1 MSPRVGAIGAA
12 GQYAE
17 HRWIYAGRMEVEL
30 RHLRALVALAD
41 CGTHTAAAAEL
52 RVSQPT
58 LTRSVRQLE
67 QRCGRRLIES
77 RTAELT
83 EDGLVVLGRARRIL
97 GEVDSLIADLDDHPV
112 VRLGFAWLLPDGWF
126 AATRASLVRQY
137 AADVDVRRVDD
148 PLAALDARHVDVA
161 LYRSC
166 PNHLTAGTVTR
177 QVGTERRI
185 LAVSRSNPSF
195 GDATEVRWDSLPP
208 GPLVV
213 NTLSGSTTADSIPV
227 AENGVPRVVITC
239 RNFEEWLENIA
250 AGRGIGIVPELAA
263 RRISHPGLRF
273 LPIDGAPPTQ
283 VRLAWRE
290 GPMPPRA
297 VRWFLDVAFTEWQ
310 NA

>member
-1 MSPRVGAIGAA
+1 
-12 GQYAE
+12 
-17 HRWIYAGRMEVEL
+17 MEVEL

-67 QRCGRRLIES
+67 QRCGRQLIES
-77 RTAELT
+77 RSADLT
-83 EDGLVVLGRARRIL
+83 EDGLVVLARARRIVR
-97 GEVDSLIADLDDHPV
+97 EVDALIADLDDHPV
-112 VRLGFAWLLPDGWF
+112 VRLGFAWLLPDQWF
-126 AATRASLVRQY
+126 AATRDSLVRQY
-137 AADVDVRRVDD
+137 DADVDVRRVDD
-148 PLAALDARHVDVA
+148 PLAALDAREVDVA
-161 LYRSC
+161 LYRNR
-166 PNHLTAGTVTR
+166 PHHLTPGTVTR

-185 LAVSRSNPSF
+185 LAVSRSNLSF
-195 GDATEVRWDSLPP
+195 GDATEVRWDALPP

-227 AENGVPRVVITC
+227 AEDGEPRVVITC
-239 RNFEEWLENIA
+239 RNFEEWLEIIA

-283 VRLAWRE
+283 VRLAWRD

-297 VRWFLDVAFTEWQ
+297 VQWFLDVAFTEWPR
-310 NA
+310 ARVARPAHAIGEFHRPKV